1 MPTENSISP
10 KPQSE
15 VHNPDLTRLA
25 ELTWGRILLR
35 KCTHW
40 VSKLLVFLWTRTKLN
55 GSENI
60 PKKGPGLLVS
70 NHLGDADMI
79 LGFAFAPPVSE
90 PIVKIELYDIPILG
104 SFLNAYGVIWVHR
117 GQPDR
122 RAIRAAM
129 DAMKQGR
136 LVAIAPEAR
145 ESLTGSL
152 EQGTNGAAYLAL
164 KADVQI
170 TPVTFTG
177 TENKRVFNNMKRFR
191 RTAISVTIG
200 KPFRLEK
207 SPDFRDSID
216 LGTRRIMHTLAKQL
230 PNEYRGFYESEV
242 GSGNER

>member
-10 KPQSE
+10 KPRSE
-15 VHNPDLTRLA
+15 IVNPRLTRLA

-35 KCTHW
+35 QCAHW
-40 VSKLLVFLWTRTKLN
+40 VSKLLVFLWTRTELI

-60 PKKGPGLLVS
+60 PQKGPGLLVS

-79 LGFAFAPPVSE
+79 LGFAYAPPIAE
-90 PIVKIELYDIPILG
+90 PITKIELYDIPILG
-104 SFLNAYGVIWVHR
+104 SFLNTYGVIWVHR

-122 RAIRAAM
+122 RAIRAALN
-129 DAMKQGR
+129 AMKQGR
-136 LVAIAPEAR
+136 LVAIAPEGR

-152 EQGTNGAAYLAL
+152 EKGTNGAAYLAL
-164 KADVQI
+164 KADVPI

-191 RTAISVTIG
+191 RTDISVTIG

-207 SPDFRDSID
+207 FPDLRDSID
-216 LGTRRIMHTLAKQL
+216 IGTGKIMHTLAQQL
-230 PNEYRGFYESEV
+230 PIEYRGFYESEV
-242 GSGNER
+242 GGGNEH

>member
-10 KPQSE
+10 KPRSE
-15 VHNPDLTRLA
+15 IVNPRLTRLA

-35 KCTHW
+35 QCAHW
-40 VSKLLVFLWTRTKLN
+40 VSKLLVFLWTRTELI

-79 LGFAFAPPVSE
+79 LGFAYAPPIAE
-90 PIVKIELYDIPILG
+90 PITKIELYDIPILG
-104 SFLNAYGVIWVHR
+104 SFLNTYGVIWVHR

-122 RAIRAAM
+122 RAIRAALN
-129 DAMKQGR
+129 AMKQGR
-136 LVAIAPEAR
+136 LVAIAPEGR

-152 EQGTNGAAYLAL
+152 EKGTNGAAYLAL
-164 KADVQI
+164 KADVPI

-191 RTAISVTIG
+191 RTDISVTIG

-207 SPDFRDSID
+207 FPDLRDSID
-216 LGTRRIMHTLAKQL
+216 IGTGKIMHTLAQQL
-230 PNEYRGFYESEV
+230 PIEYRGFYESEV
-242 GSGNER
+242 GGGNEH